1 MKFIDEA
8 VIRVIAG
15 RGGNGCLSFLREK
28 NRPKGG
34 PDGGDGGDGGSIFII
49 GSEALNTLTDFRHIR
64 TYKAES
70 GQSGSGRDRTG
81 KAGADLQLKVPLG
94 TIIVD
99 IETET
104 TIGEVTLEGQEL
116 LVVRGGLHGLGNAHF
131 KTSTN
136 RTPRRTTL
144 GTDGDERKIRLELSV
159 LADVGLLGLPN
170 AGKSTL
176 LSRVSRA
183 RPKIAD
189 YPFTTLY
196 PQLGVVD
203 VGESYGFVMADIPG
217 LIKGAAEGEGLGTQ
231 FLKHLNRTQILLHL
245 VDISPLADQ
254 APETAIHDIETEL
267 IKSKYSLAEKERW
280 LVLNKID
287 TLENSKVEEVKNK
300 IIRAFNWKKPIH
312 SISSVSGAGC
322 KELTGKIMQYL
333 TIQRNDDSD
342 QEQLAQEISD
352 VQHGKK

>member
-1 MKFIDEA
+1 MKFTDEA
-8 VIRVIAG
+8 VIKVIAG

-34 PDGGDGGDGGSIFII
+34 PDGGDGGNGGSIYIV

-70 GQSGSGRDRTG
+70 GQSGSGRNCSGKTG
-81 KAGADLQLKVPLG
+81 SDLRLKVPLG
-94 TIIVD
+94 TIIID

-104 TIGEVTLEGQEL
+104 TIGEVTLEGEEL
-116 LVVRGGLHGLGNAHF
+116 LVARGGLHGLGNAHF
-131 KTSTN
+131 KTSIN
-136 RTPRRTTL
+136 RAPRRTRS

-176 LSRVSRA
+176 LSRVSQA

-217 LIKGAAEGEGLGTQ
+217 LIKGAAEGGGLGTQ
-231 FLKHLNRTQILLHL
+231 FLKHLNRTRILVHL
-245 VDISPLADQ
+245 VDISPLADRE
-254 APETAIHDIETEL
+254 PETAIQDIEVEL
-267 IKSKYSLAEKERW
+267 KKSRYSLVEKERW

-287 TLENSKVEEVKNK
+287 TLEKSEVEEIANRIK
-300 IIRAFNWKKPIH
+300 RSLNWQKPIH
-312 SISSVSGAGC
+312 FVSAVSGAGC
-322 KELTGKIMQYL
+322 KELTDRIMRHL
-333 TIQRNDDSD
+333 TSLRDDDSD
-342 QEQLAQEISD
+342 QEQLSRELGD
-352 VQHGKK
+352 LQHGK